1 MARGDL
7 FRPFSLRF
15 SMKNEQHVKILQR
28 FNDKK
33 LNGGRGKIRLSWM
46 HWRCILMT
54 WKIRTEPKRIN
65 CSQKIFGTA
74 VGAL

>member
-33 LNGGRGKIRLSWM
+33 LNGGRVKNQIVMDALEMYFDELENNNQATEDKWVTKEFLELRL
-46 HWRCILMT
+46 
-54 WKIRTEPKRIN
+54 
-65 CSQKIFGTA
+65 
-74 VGAL
+74 

>member
-15 SMKNEQHVKILQR
+15 SLKNEQHVKILQK

-33 LNGGRGKIRLSWM
+33 LNGGRVKNQIVMDALEMYFDELENNNQATEDKWVTKEFLELRL
-46 HWRCILMT
+46 
-54 WKIRTEPKRIN
+54 
-65 CSQKIFGTA
+65 
-74 VGAL
+74 